1 MSSTTVAVWEDDPID
16 AVHEPLPPAHEP
28 VTHDLPDLDPP
39 GLPVRVA
46 GDSPAPDTYE
56 PGSAEFRYWT
66 LADALARGA
75 RFWSG
80 LVPRGTTW
88 QPDNGPK
95 LVAVADEGD
104 DLNAFYDRNGLHFF
118 HGQVRGTSV
127 FSGESPDV
135 VCHELGHAVLDA
147 VKPELFEVA
156 SAETS
161 AFHESFGDCSAI
173 LANLQ
178 MESLRDAVLAET
190 GGRLSTASRLS
201 RLAESLG
208 WAIRQLSP
216 DGVADDCLRQAVNS
230 FYYTPPAE
238 LPPRA
243 PACSLSS
250 EPHSF
255 SRVFTAG
262 FFKVLAGVFAK
273 QTQDSD
279 GLLQASQ
286 DAGKLLVEGAIR
298 ARVVPG
304 FFAQVAASMVAAD
317 ADLFGGRYQKV
328 IVRAFVGTG
337 VLSVHSAAEVG
348 TGRALAT
355 AEVATPED
363 ETPPARVSL
372 RGSSYGLPEDLVVRA
387 ASQPRRLGVA
397 SGMADIGDATAPPA
411 EDHAASFVEDL
422 LRQGR
427 IAPDGADVG
436 SAPIAARAFTSHEL
450 VSTPAGLELRRTA
463 FHCGFDAR

>member
-1 MSSTTVAVWEDDPID
+1 MTSTTVAVWEDDPIT
-16 AVHEPLPPAHEP
+16 AVPEPFPPANEP
-28 VTHDLPDLDPP
+28 VTHELPDLDPP
-39 GLPVRVA
+39 NLPVRVA
-46 GDSPAPDTYE
+46 GAPVAPDTYE
-56 PGSAEFRYWT
+56 VGSPEFRYWA

-80 LVPRGTTW
+80 LVPRSTTW
-88 QPDNGPK
+88 QPDNGPN

-104 DLNAFYDRNGLHFF
+104 NLNAFYDRNGLHFF

-156 SAETS
+156 SAETA
-161 AFHESFGDCSAI
+161 AFHEAFGDCSAI
-173 LANLQ
+173 LSNLQ
-178 MESLRDAVLAET
+178 MESLREAVLTET

-208 WAIRQLSP
+208 WAIRQLKP

-230 FYYTPPAE
+230 FYYAPPAD
-238 LPPRA
+238 LPPQA
-243 PACSLSS
+243 PASGLSS
-250 EPHSF
+250 EPHNF
-255 SRVFTAG
+255 SRIFTGA
-262 FFKVLAGVFAK
+262 FFRLLAGVFAQ

-286 DAGKLLVEGAIR
+286 DAGTLLIEGAIR
-298 ARVVPG
+298 AQVVPN

-317 ADLFGGRYQKV
+317 ADRFEGRYRTA
-328 IVRAFVGTG
+328 IVRAFVATG

-348 TGRALAT
+348 TGRTLAT
-355 AEVATPED
+355 EEAGLPLD
-363 ETPPARVSL
+363 EAPPARVSL
-372 RGSSYGLPEDLVVRA
+372 RGSAYGLPSDLVVRA

-397 SGMADIGDATAPPA
+397 SGMTDTGDATAPPA

-427 IAPDGADVG
+427 IATGDVDTG
-436 SAPIAARAFTSHEL
+436 SAPTGARAFTSHEL

-463 FHCGFDAR
+463 FHCGFDVD